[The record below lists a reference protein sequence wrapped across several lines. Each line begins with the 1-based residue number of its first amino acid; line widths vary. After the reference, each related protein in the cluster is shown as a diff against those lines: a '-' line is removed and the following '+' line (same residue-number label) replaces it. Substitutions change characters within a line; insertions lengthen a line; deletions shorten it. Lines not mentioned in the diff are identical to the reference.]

1 MYSCANIGNP
11 SGGPIDKTPPIFMRS
26 NPTPNAVNVKDRKIE
41 IFFDEIVTLKDPSTK
56 IIVSPAQTEMPRM
69 SALGRKV
76 TVELVDS
83 LLPNTTYT
91 IDFSNSIQDN
101 NEGNAIDNFAF
112 AFSTGSVIDSMRVSG
127 YVLDSRTLEPMQS
140 VVVGL
145 QSNLADS
152 AFHKE
157 KLQRVALTND
167 RGQFTIRNVSPGSY
181 HIFALKDLDRDY
193 KFGNPTEDIAF
204 LDSIIVPSIGSREA
218 ADTVY
223 NDLNEIDTIMRAT
236 RPAYFPNDIL
246 LSMFNEDR
254 KSQYLANNLR
264 VDSTR
269 ISLTFAAASDTLPSL
284 SIVGRNDVPDQW
296 YTLERSQTNDT
307 LTYWIRPPHL
317 VSADTLMV
325 ATTYL
330 RTDTASNLSWGTDTL
345 KFTFQRQKA
354 KKKKKNEETDSLE
367 QIRFMELHPLAN
379 DTQEVY
385 APLLLQTGTPI
396 ERYSREAFHLQRKLQ
411 NDTIFYPAE
420 IKSIA
425 LRDSTLNRRDLML
438 KVDWEPGA
446 AYTLAVDSLAMTDIY
461 GLQTKPLKV
470 DFNVRKMEEYG
481 NIVFNIP
488 AVRDSAIVELL
499 DGTEKI
505 VLRAPVKS
513 HRAELLNLLPG
524 KYYARLFIDRNGN
537 GKYDTGNYDMHLQP
551 EETVYYPGAIN
562 LKKNWD
568 VEQTWDIYAT
578 PIDKQ
583 KPEAIKKNK
592 PERKKW
598 EKVNTEKTET
608 DEDEENG
615 FSDFSNPN
623 DPNLRNSN
631 NFGNYR
637 KYDSKIYF
645 HFFAQK
651 FAHSTKAHYLCTRK
665 SQQRLCPDG
674 GIGRRAGLKH
684 QWSKIHPG
692 SIPGLGTQKRL

>member
-1 MYSCANIGNP
+1 MNNSKSLYYIFIIIAAAVMYSCANIGNP

-41 IFFDEIVTLKDPSTK
+41 IFFDEIVSLKDPSTK

-167 RGQFTIRNVSPGSY
+167 RGQFTIRNVSSGSY

-284 SIVGRNDVPDQW
+284 SIVGRDDVPDQW

-379 DTQEVY
+379 GTQEVY

-411 NDTIFYPAE
+411 NDTTFYPAE

-425 LRDSTLNRRDLML
+425 LRDSTLSRRDLML

-499 DGTEKI
+499 DGTDKV
-505 VLRAPVKS
+505 VLHTPVKN

-637 KYDSKIYF
+637 
-645 HFFAQK
+645 
-651 FAHSTKAHYLCTRK
+651 R
-665 SQQRLCPDG
+665 
-674 GIGRRAGLKH
+674 
-684 QWSKIHPG
+684 
-692 SIPGLGTQKRL
+692 

>member
-330 RTDTASNLSWGTDTL
+330 RTDTTSNLSWGTDTL

-379 DTQEVY
+379 GTQEVY

-396 ERYSREAFHLQRKLQ
+396 ERYSREAFHLQCKLQ
-411 NDTIFYPAE
+411 NDTTFYPAE

-425 LRDSTLNRRDLML
+425 LRDSTLSRRDLML

-583 KPEAIKKNK
+583 KPEAIKKNN
-592 PERKKW
+592 PERKNW

-631 NFGNYR
+631 NFGNYSR
-637 KYDSKIYF
+637 
-645 HFFAQK
+645 
-651 FAHSTKAHYLCTRK
+651 
-665 SQQRLCPDG
+665 
-674 GIGRRAGLKH
+674 
-684 QWSKIHPG
+684 
-692 SIPGLGTQKRL
+692 

>member
-26 NPTPNAVNVKDRKIE
+26 NPTPNAVNVKDHKIE

-379 DTQEVY
+379 GTQEVY

-411 NDTIFYPAE
+411 NDTTFYPAE

-425 LRDSTLNRRDLML
+425 LRDSTLSRRDLML

-631 NFGNYR
+631 NFGNYSR
-637 KYDSKIYF
+637 
-645 HFFAQK
+645 
-651 FAHSTKAHYLCTRK
+651 
-665 SQQRLCPDG
+665 
-674 GIGRRAGLKH
+674 
-684 QWSKIHPG
+684 
-692 SIPGLGTQKRL
+692 

>member
-1 MYSCANIGNP
+1 MNNSKSLYYIFIIIAAAVMYSCANIGNP

-379 DTQEVY
+379 GIQEVY

-411 NDTIFYPAE
+411 NDTTFYPAE

-631 NFGNYR
+631 NFGNYSR
-637 KYDSKIYF
+637 
-645 HFFAQK
+645 
-651 FAHSTKAHYLCTRK
+651 
-665 SQQRLCPDG
+665 
-674 GIGRRAGLKH
+674 
-684 QWSKIHPG
+684 
-692 SIPGLGTQKRL
+692 

>member
-1 MYSCANIGNP
+1 MNNSKSLYYIFIIIAAAVMYSCANIGNP

-157 KLQRVALTND
+157 KLQRVALTNN
-167 RGQFTIRNVSPGSY
+167 RGQFTIRNVSSGSY

-379 DTQEVY
+379 GTQEVY

-411 NDTIFYPAE
+411 NDTTFYPAE

-425 LRDSTLNRRDLML
+425 LRDSTLSRRDLML

-505 VLRAPVKS
+505 VLRAPVKN
-513 HRAELLNLLPG
+513 HRAELLNLQPG

-637 KYDSKIYF
+637 
-645 HFFAQK
+645 
-651 FAHSTKAHYLCTRK
+651 R
-665 SQQRLCPDG
+665 
-674 GIGRRAGLKH
+674 
-684 QWSKIHPG
+684 
-692 SIPGLGTQKRL
+692 

>member
-379 DTQEVY
+379 GTQEVY

-425 LRDSTLNRRDLML
+425 LRDSTLSRRDLML

-446 AYTLAVDSLAMTDIY
+446 AYTLAVDSLAITDIY

-505 VLRAPVKS
+505 VLRAPVKN

-608 DEDEENG
+608 DEDEEIG

-637 KYDSKIYF
+637 
-645 HFFAQK
+645 
-651 FAHSTKAHYLCTRK
+651 R
-665 SQQRLCPDG
+665 
-674 GIGRRAGLKH
+674 
-684 QWSKIHPG
+684 
-692 SIPGLGTQKRL
+692 

>member
-1 MYSCANIGNP
+1 MNNSKSLYYIFIIIAAAVMYSCANIGNP

-112 AFSTGSVIDSMRVSG
+112 AFSTGSVINSMRVSG

-330 RTDTASNLSWGTDTL
+330 RTDTTSNLSWGTDTL

-379 DTQEVY
+379 GTQEVY

-411 NDTIFYPAE
+411 NDTTFYPAE

-425 LRDSTLNRRDLML
+425 LRDSTLSRRDLML

-446 AYTLAVDSLAMTDIY
+446 AYKLAVDSLAMTDIY

-481 NIVFNIP
+481 NIVFNIT

-505 VLRAPVKS
+505 VLRAPVKN

-631 NFGNYR
+631 NFGNYSR
-637 KYDSKIYF
+637 
-645 HFFAQK
+645 
-651 FAHSTKAHYLCTRK
+651 
-665 SQQRLCPDG
+665 
-674 GIGRRAGLKH
+674 
-684 QWSKIHPG
+684 
-692 SIPGLGTQKRL
+692 

>member
-1 MYSCANIGNP
+1 MNNSKSLYYIFIIIAAAVMYSCANIGNP

-379 DTQEVY
+379 GTQEVY

-425 LRDSTLNRRDLML
+425 LRDSTLSRRDLML

-505 VLRAPVKS
+505 VLRAPVKN

-631 NFGNYR
+631 NFSN
-637 KYDSKIYF
+637 
-645 HFFAQK
+645 
-651 FAHSTKAHYLCTRK
+651 
-665 SQQRLCPDG
+665 
-674 GIGRRAGLKH
+674 
-684 QWSKIHPG
+684 
-692 SIPGLGTQKRL
+692 

>member
-317 VSADTLMV
+317 VSTDTLIV

-379 DTQEVY
+379 GTQEVY

-411 NDTIFYPAE
+411 NDTTFYHAE

-446 AYTLAVDSLAMTDIY
+446 AYKLAVDSLAMTDIY

-481 NIVFNIP
+481 NIVFNIT

-505 VLRAPVKS
+505 VLRAPVKN

-631 NFGNYR
+631 NFGNYSR
-637 KYDSKIYF
+637 
-645 HFFAQK
+645 
-651 FAHSTKAHYLCTRK
+651 
-665 SQQRLCPDG
+665 
-674 GIGRRAGLKH
+674 
-684 QWSKIHPG
+684 
-692 SIPGLGTQKRL
+692 

>member
-1 MYSCANIGNP
+1 MLFSRLALSLQAETENQMNNSKSLYYIFIIIAAAVMYSCANIGNP

-379 DTQEVY
+379 GTQEVY

-411 NDTIFYPAE
+411 NDTTFYPAE

-505 VLRAPVKS
+505 VLRAPVKN

-631 NFGNYR
+631 NFG
-637 KYDSKIYF
+637 D
-645 HFFAQK
+645 
-651 FAHSTKAHYLCTRK
+651 YLR
-665 SQQRLCPDG
+665 
-674 GIGRRAGLKH
+674 
-684 QWSKIHPG
+684 
-692 SIPGLGTQKRL
+692 

>member
-1 MYSCANIGNP
+1 MLFSRLALSLQAETENQMNNSKSLYYIFIIIAAAVMYSCANIGNP

-354 KKKKKNEETDSLE
+354 KKKNKNEETDSLE

-379 DTQEVY
+379 GTQEVY

-446 AYTLAVDSLAMTDIY
+446 AYKLAVDSLAMTDIY

-583 KPEAIKKNK
+583 KSEAIKKNK

-615 FSDFSNPN
+615 FNDFSNPD

-631 NFGNYR
+631 NFGDYR
-637 KYDSKIYF
+637 
-645 HFFAQK
+645 
-651 FAHSTKAHYLCTRK
+651 R
-665 SQQRLCPDG
+665 
-674 GIGRRAGLKH
+674 
-684 QWSKIHPG
+684 
-692 SIPGLGTQKRL
+692 

>member
-1 MYSCANIGNP
+1 MNNSKSLYYIFIIIAAAVMYSCANIGNP

-204 LDSIIVPSIGSREA
+204 LDSIIVPSIGTREA

-284 SIVGRNDVPDQW
+284 SIVGRNDVPDLW

-379 DTQEVY
+379 GTQEVY

-425 LRDSTLNRRDLML
+425 LRDSTLSRRDLVL

-481 NIVFNIP
+481 NIVFNIT

-505 VLRAPVKS
+505 VLRAPVKN

-631 NFGNYR
+631 NFGNYSR
-637 KYDSKIYF
+637 
-645 HFFAQK
+645 
-651 FAHSTKAHYLCTRK
+651 
-665 SQQRLCPDG
+665 
-674 GIGRRAGLKH
+674 
-684 QWSKIHPG
+684 
-692 SIPGLGTQKRL
+692 

>member
-1 MYSCANIGNP
+1 MNNSKSLYYIFIIIAAAVMYSCANIGNP

-127 YVLDSRTLEPMQS
+127 YVLDSRTLKPMQS

-167 RGQFTIRNVSPGSY
+167 RGQFTIRNVSSGSY

-379 DTQEVY
+379 GTQEVY

-411 NDTIFYPAE
+411 NDTTFYPAE

-425 LRDSTLNRRDLML
+425 LRDSTLSRRDLML

-537 GKYDTGNYDMHLQP
+537 GKNDTGNYDMHLQP

-637 KYDSKIYF
+637 
-645 HFFAQK
+645 
-651 FAHSTKAHYLCTRK
+651 R
-665 SQQRLCPDG
+665 
-674 GIGRRAGLKH
+674 
-684 QWSKIHPG
+684 
-692 SIPGLGTQKRL
+692 

>member
-1 MYSCANIGNP
+1 MNNSKSLYYIFIIIAAAVMYSCANIGNP

-83 LLPNTTYT
+83 LLPSTTYT

-379 DTQEVY
+379 GTQEVY

-425 LRDSTLNRRDLML
+425 LRDSTLSRRDLML

-446 AYTLAVDSLAMTDIY
+446 AYTLAVDSLAITDIY

-608 DEDEENG
+608 DEDEEIG

-637 KYDSKIYF
+637 
-645 HFFAQK
+645 
-651 FAHSTKAHYLCTRK
+651 R
-665 SQQRLCPDG
+665 
-674 GIGRRAGLKH
+674 
-684 QWSKIHPG
+684 
-692 SIPGLGTQKRL
+692 

>member
-1 MYSCANIGNP
+1 MLFSRLALSLQAETENQMNNSKSLYYIFIIIAAAVMYSCANIGNP

-379 DTQEVY
+379 GTQEVY

-411 NDTIFYPAE
+411 NDTTFYPAE

-425 LRDSTLNRRDLML
+425 LRDSTLSRRDLML

-499 DGTEKI
+499 DGTDKV
-505 VLRAPVKS
+505 VLHTPVKS

-583 KPEAIKKNK
+583 KSEAIKKNK

-615 FSDFSNPN
+615 FSDFSNPD
-623 DPNLRNSN
+623 DPNQRNSN

-637 KYDSKIYF
+637 
-645 HFFAQK
+645 
-651 FAHSTKAHYLCTRK
+651 R
-665 SQQRLCPDG
+665 
-674 GIGRRAGLKH
+674 
-684 QWSKIHPG
+684 
-692 SIPGLGTQKRL
+692 

>member
-1 MYSCANIGNP
+1 MNNSKSLYYIFIIIAAAVMYSCANIGNP

-379 DTQEVY
+379 GTQEVY

-425 LRDSTLNRRDLML
+425 LRDSTLSRRDLML

-481 NIVFNIP
+481 NIVFNIT

-505 VLRAPVKS
+505 VLRAPVKN

-637 KYDSKIYF
+637 K
-645 HFFAQK
+645 
-651 FAHSTKAHYLCTRK
+651 
-665 SQQRLCPDG
+665 
-674 GIGRRAGLKH
+674 
-684 QWSKIHPG
+684 
-692 SIPGLGTQKRL
+692 

>member
-1 MYSCANIGNP
+1 MNNSKSLYYIFIIIAAAVMYSCANIGNP

-127 YVLDSRTLEPMQS
+127 YVIDSRTLEPMQS

-204 LDSIIVPSIGSREA
+204 LDSIIVPSIGTREA

-379 DTQEVY
+379 GTQEVY

-425 LRDSTLNRRDLML
+425 LRDSTLNRRDLVL

-481 NIVFNIP
+481 NVVFNIT

-505 VLRAPVKS
+505 VLRAPVKN

-623 DPNLRNSN
+623 DPNQRNSN
-631 NFGNYR
+631 NFGNYSR
-637 KYDSKIYF
+637 
-645 HFFAQK
+645 
-651 FAHSTKAHYLCTRK
+651 
-665 SQQRLCPDG
+665 
-674 GIGRRAGLKH
+674 
-684 QWSKIHPG
+684 
-692 SIPGLGTQKRL
+692 

>member
-1 MYSCANIGNP
+1 MNNSKSLYYIFIIIAAAVMYSCANIGNP

-379 DTQEVY
+379 GTQEVY

-446 AYTLAVDSLAMTDIY
+446 AYKLAVDSLAMTDIY

-499 DGTEKI
+499 DGTDKV
-505 VLRAPVKS
+505 VLHTPVKS

-598 EKVNTEKTET
+598 EKVSTEKTET

-631 NFGNYR
+631 NFGNYSR
-637 KYDSKIYF
+637 
-645 HFFAQK
+645 
-651 FAHSTKAHYLCTRK
+651 
-665 SQQRLCPDG
+665 
-674 GIGRRAGLKH
+674 
-684 QWSKIHPG
+684 
-692 SIPGLGTQKRL
+692 

>member
-1 MYSCANIGNP
+1 MNNSKSLYYIFIIIAAAVMYSCANIGNP

-317 VSADTLMV
+317 VSADTLIV

-379 DTQEVY
+379 GTQEVY

-446 AYTLAVDSLAMTDIY
+446 AYKLAVDSLAMTDIY

-505 VLRAPVKS
+505 VLRAPVKN

-608 DEDEENG
+608 DEDEEIG

-637 KYDSKIYF
+637 
-645 HFFAQK
+645 
-651 FAHSTKAHYLCTRK
+651 R
-665 SQQRLCPDG
+665 
-674 GIGRRAGLKH
+674 
-684 QWSKIHPG
+684 
-692 SIPGLGTQKRL
+692 

>member
-379 DTQEVY
+379 GTQEVY

-411 NDTIFYPAE
+411 NDTTFYPAE

-505 VLRAPVKS
+505 VLRAPVKN

-608 DEDEENG
+608 DEDEEIG

-637 KYDSKIYF
+637 K
-645 HFFAQK
+645 
-651 FAHSTKAHYLCTRK
+651 
-665 SQQRLCPDG
+665 
-674 GIGRRAGLKH
+674 
-684 QWSKIHPG
+684 
-692 SIPGLGTQKRL
+692 

>member
-1 MYSCANIGNP
+1 MENQMNNSKSLYYIFIIIAAAVMYSCANIGNP

-83 LLPNTTYT
+83 LLPNITYT

-379 DTQEVY
+379 GTQEVY

-411 NDTIFYPAE
+411 NDTTFYPAE

-425 LRDSTLNRRDLML
+425 LRDSTLSRRDLML

-637 KYDSKIYF
+637 K
-645 HFFAQK
+645 
-651 FAHSTKAHYLCTRK
+651 
-665 SQQRLCPDG
+665 
-674 GIGRRAGLKH
+674 
-684 QWSKIHPG
+684 
-692 SIPGLGTQKRL
+692 

>member
-296 YTLERSQTNDT
+296 YTLERSLTNDT

-379 DTQEVY
+379 GTQEVY

-481 NIVFNIP
+481 NIVFNIT

-505 VLRAPVKS
+505 VLRAPVKN

-637 KYDSKIYF
+637 
-645 HFFAQK
+645 
-651 FAHSTKAHYLCTRK
+651 R
-665 SQQRLCPDG
+665 
-674 GIGRRAGLKH
+674 
-684 QWSKIHPG
+684 
-692 SIPGLGTQKRL
+692 

>member
-1 MYSCANIGNP
+1 MNNSKSLYYIFIIIAAAVMYSCANIGNP

-379 DTQEVY
+379 GTQEVY

-505 VLRAPVKS
+505 VLRAPVKN

-631 NFGNYR
+631 NFGNYSR
-637 KYDSKIYF
+637 
-645 HFFAQK
+645 
-651 FAHSTKAHYLCTRK
+651 
-665 SQQRLCPDG
+665 
-674 GIGRRAGLKH
+674 
-684 QWSKIHPG
+684 
-692 SIPGLGTQKRL
+692 

>member
-1 MYSCANIGNP
+1 MENQMNNSKSLYYIFIIIAAAVMYSCANIGNP

-379 DTQEVY
+379 GTQEVY

-425 LRDSTLNRRDLML
+425 LRDSTLSRRDLML

-583 KPEAIKKNK
+583 KSEAIKKNK

-615 FSDFSNPN
+615 FNDFSNPD

-631 NFGNYR
+631 NFGDYR
-637 KYDSKIYF
+637 
-645 HFFAQK
+645 
-651 FAHSTKAHYLCTRK
+651 R
-665 SQQRLCPDG
+665 
-674 GIGRRAGLKH
+674 
-684 QWSKIHPG
+684 
-692 SIPGLGTQKRL
+692 

>member
-1 MYSCANIGNP
+1 LQAETENQMNNSKSLYYIFIIIAAAVMYSCANIGNP

-152 AFHKE
+152 AFHRE

-296 YTLERSQTNDT
+296 HTLERSQTNDT
-307 LTYWIRPPHL
+307 LTYWIRPTHL

-379 DTQEVY
+379 GTQEVY

-411 NDTIFYPAE
+411 NDTTFYPAE

-425 LRDSTLNRRDLML
+425 LRDSTLSRRDLML

-499 DGTEKI
+499 DGTDKV
-505 VLRAPVKS
+505 VLHTPVKS

-637 KYDSKIYF
+637 
-645 HFFAQK
+645 
-651 FAHSTKAHYLCTRK
+651 R
-665 SQQRLCPDG
+665 
-674 GIGRRAGLKH
+674 
-684 QWSKIHPG
+684 
-692 SIPGLGTQKRL
+692 

>member
-1 MYSCANIGNP
+1 MNNSKSLYYIFIIIAAAVMYSCANIGNP

-41 IFFDEIVTLKDPSTK
+41 IFFDEIVSLKDPSTK

-330 RTDTASNLSWGTDTL
+330 RTDTTSNLSWGTDTL

-379 DTQEVY
+379 GTQEVY

-411 NDTIFYPAE
+411 NDTTFYPAE

-425 LRDSTLNRRDLML
+425 LRDSTLSRRDLML

-631 NFGNYR
+631 NFGDYR
-637 KYDSKIYF
+637 
-645 HFFAQK
+645 
-651 FAHSTKAHYLCTRK
+651 R
-665 SQQRLCPDG
+665 
-674 GIGRRAGLKH
+674 
-684 QWSKIHPG
+684 
-692 SIPGLGTQKRL
+692 

>member
-1 MYSCANIGNP
+1 MLFSRLALSLQAETENQMNNSKSLYYIFIIIAAAVMYSCANIGNP

-269 ISLTFAAASDTLPSL
+269 ISLTFATASDTLPSL

-307 LTYWIRPPHL
+307 LIYWIRPPHL

-379 DTQEVY
+379 GTQEVY

-411 NDTIFYPAE
+411 NDTTFYPAE

-425 LRDSTLNRRDLML
+425 LRDSTLSRRDLML

-499 DGTEKI
+499 DGTDKV
-505 VLRAPVKS
+505 VLHTPVKN
-513 HRAELLNLLPG
+513 HRAELLNLQPG

-637 KYDSKIYF
+637 
-645 HFFAQK
+645 
-651 FAHSTKAHYLCTRK
+651 R
-665 SQQRLCPDG
+665 
-674 GIGRRAGLKH
+674 
-684 QWSKIHPG
+684 
-692 SIPGLGTQKRL
+692 

>member
-1 MYSCANIGNP
+1 MNNSKSLYYIFIIIAAAVMYSCANIGNP

-296 YTLERSQTNDT
+296 HTLERSQTNDT

-317 VSADTLMV
+317 VSADTLIV

-379 DTQEVY
+379 GTQEVY

-411 NDTIFYPAE
+411 NDTTFYPAE

-425 LRDSTLNRRDLML
+425 LRDSTLSRRDLML

-583 KPEAIKKNK
+583 KSEAIKKNK

-631 NFGNYR
+631 NFGNYSR
-637 KYDSKIYF
+637 
-645 HFFAQK
+645 
-651 FAHSTKAHYLCTRK
+651 
-665 SQQRLCPDG
+665 
-674 GIGRRAGLKH
+674 
-684 QWSKIHPG
+684 
-692 SIPGLGTQKRL
+692 

>member
-1 MYSCANIGNP
+1 MNNSKSLYYIFIIIAAAVMYSCANIGNP

-145 QSNLADS
+145 QSNLVDS

-354 KKKKKNEETDSLE
+354 KKKKKNEGTDSLE

-379 DTQEVY
+379 GTQEVY

-411 NDTIFYPAE
+411 NDTTFYPAE

-425 LRDSTLNRRDLML
+425 LRDSTLSRRDLML

-488 AVRDSAIVELL
+488 EVRDSAIVELL
-499 DGTEKI
+499 DGTDKV
-505 VLRAPVKS
+505 VLHTPVKN

-637 KYDSKIYF
+637 
-645 HFFAQK
+645 
-651 FAHSTKAHYLCTRK
+651 R
-665 SQQRLCPDG
+665 
-674 GIGRRAGLKH
+674 
-684 QWSKIHPG
+684 
-692 SIPGLGTQKRL
+692 

>member
-379 DTQEVY
+379 GTQEVY

-411 NDTIFYPAE
+411 NDTTFYPAE

-505 VLRAPVKS
+505 VLRAPVKN

-631 NFGNYR
+631 NFG
-637 KYDSKIYF
+637 D
-645 HFFAQK
+645 
-651 FAHSTKAHYLCTRK
+651 YLR
-665 SQQRLCPDG
+665 
-674 GIGRRAGLKH
+674 
-684 QWSKIHPG
+684 
-692 SIPGLGTQKRL
+692 

>member
-127 YVLDSRTLEPMQS
+127 YVIDSRTLEPMQS

-204 LDSIIVPSIGSREA
+204 LDSIIVPSIGTREA

-379 DTQEVY
+379 GTQEVY

-425 LRDSTLNRRDLML
+425 LRDSTLNRRDLVL

-499 DGTEKI
+499 DGTDKV
-505 VLRAPVKS
+505 VLHTPVKN
-513 HRAELLNLLPG
+513 HRAELLNLQPG

-637 KYDSKIYF
+637 
-645 HFFAQK
+645 
-651 FAHSTKAHYLCTRK
+651 R
-665 SQQRLCPDG
+665 
-674 GIGRRAGLKH
+674 
-684 QWSKIHPG
+684 
-692 SIPGLGTQKRL
+692 

>member
-1 MYSCANIGNP
+1 MNNSKSLYYIFIIIAAAVMYSCANIGNP

-145 QSNLADS
+145 QSNLVDS

-379 DTQEVY
+379 GTQEVY

-411 NDTIFYPAE
+411 NDTTFYPAE

-578 PIDKQ
+578 PINKQ

-598 EKVNTEKTET
+598 EKVDTEKTET

-637 KYDSKIYF
+637 
-645 HFFAQK
+645 
-651 FAHSTKAHYLCTRK
+651 R
-665 SQQRLCPDG
+665 
-674 GIGRRAGLKH
+674 
-684 QWSKIHPG
+684 
-692 SIPGLGTQKRL
+692 

>member
-1 MYSCANIGNP
+1 MNNSKSLYYIFIIIAAAVMYSCANIGNP

-307 LTYWIRPPHL
+307 LTYWIRPTHL

-325 ATTYL
+325 TTTYL
-330 RTDTASNLSWGTDTL
+330 RTDTTSNLSWGTDTL

-379 DTQEVY
+379 GTQEVY

-411 NDTIFYPAE
+411 NDTTFYPAE

-425 LRDSTLNRRDLML
+425 LRDSTLSRRDLML

-499 DGTEKI
+499 DGTDKV
-505 VLRAPVKS
+505 VLHTPVKS

-583 KPEAIKKNK
+583 KSEAIKKNK

-615 FSDFSNPN
+615 FSDFSNPD
-623 DPNLRNSN
+623 DPNQRNSN

-637 KYDSKIYF
+637 
-645 HFFAQK
+645 
-651 FAHSTKAHYLCTRK
+651 R
-665 SQQRLCPDG
+665 
-674 GIGRRAGLKH
+674 
-684 QWSKIHPG
+684 
-692 SIPGLGTQKRL
+692 

>member
-307 LTYWIRPPHL
+307 LTYWIRPPHR

-379 DTQEVY
+379 GTQEVY

-425 LRDSTLNRRDLML
+425 LRASTLNRRDLML

-505 VLRAPVKS
+505 VLRAPVKN

-637 KYDSKIYF
+637 K
-645 HFFAQK
+645 
-651 FAHSTKAHYLCTRK
+651 
-665 SQQRLCPDG
+665 
-674 GIGRRAGLKH
+674 
-684 QWSKIHPG
+684 
-692 SIPGLGTQKRL
+692 

>member
-193 KFGNPTEDIAF
+193 KFGYPTEDIAF

-307 LTYWIRPPHL
+307 LTYWIRLPHL

-379 DTQEVY
+379 GTQEVY

-446 AYTLAVDSLAMTDIY
+446 AYKLAVDSLAMTDIY

-631 NFGNYR
+631 NFGNYSR
-637 KYDSKIYF
+637 
-645 HFFAQK
+645 
-651 FAHSTKAHYLCTRK
+651 
-665 SQQRLCPDG
+665 
-674 GIGRRAGLKH
+674 
-684 QWSKIHPG
+684 
-692 SIPGLGTQKRL
+692 

>member
-1 MYSCANIGNP
+1 MNNSKSLYYIFIIIAAAVMYSCANIGNP

-317 VSADTLMV
+317 VSADTLIV

-379 DTQEVY
+379 GTQEVY

-411 NDTIFYPAE
+411 NDTTFYPAE

-583 KPEAIKKNK
+583 KSEAIKKNK

-631 NFGNYR
+631 NFGNYSR
-637 KYDSKIYF
+637 
-645 HFFAQK
+645 
-651 FAHSTKAHYLCTRK
+651 
-665 SQQRLCPDG
+665 
-674 GIGRRAGLKH
+674 
-684 QWSKIHPG
+684 
-692 SIPGLGTQKRL
+692 

>member
-1 MYSCANIGNP
+1 MNNSKSLYYIFIIIAAAVMYSCANIGNP

-379 DTQEVY
+379 GTQEVY

-425 LRDSTLNRRDLML
+425 LRDSTLSRRDLML

-446 AYTLAVDSLAMTDIY
+446 AYKLAVDSLAMTDIY

-481 NIVFNIP
+481 NIVFNIT

-505 VLRAPVKS
+505 VLRAPVKN

-631 NFGNYR
+631 NFGNYSR
-637 KYDSKIYF
+637 
-645 HFFAQK
+645 
-651 FAHSTKAHYLCTRK
+651 
-665 SQQRLCPDG
+665 
-674 GIGRRAGLKH
+674 
-684 QWSKIHPG
+684 
-692 SIPGLGTQKRL
+692 

>member
-1 MYSCANIGNP
+1 MNNSKSLYYIFIIIAAAVMYSCANIGNP

-379 DTQEVY
+379 GTQEVY

-425 LRDSTLNRRDLML
+425 LRDSTLSRRDLML

-505 VLRAPVKS
+505 VLRAPVKN

-598 EKVNTEKTET
+598 EKVSTEKTET
-608 DEDEENG
+608 DEDEGNG

-631 NFGNYR
+631 NFDNYR
-637 KYDSKIYF
+637 
-645 HFFAQK
+645 
-651 FAHSTKAHYLCTRK
+651 R
-665 SQQRLCPDG
+665 
-674 GIGRRAGLKH
+674 
-684 QWSKIHPG
+684 
-692 SIPGLGTQKRL
+692 

>member
-1 MYSCANIGNP
+1 MNNSKSLYYIFIIIAAAVMYSCANIGNP

-317 VSADTLMV
+317 VSADTLIV

-330 RTDTASNLSWGTDTL
+330 HTDTASNLSWGTDTL

-379 DTQEVY
+379 GTQEVY

-411 NDTIFYPAE
+411 NDTTFYPAE

-425 LRDSTLNRRDLML
+425 LRDSTLSRRDLML

-499 DGTEKI
+499 DGTDKV
-505 VLRAPVKS
+505 VLHTPVKS

-551 EETVYYPGAIN
+551 EETIYYPGAIN

-598 EKVNTEKTET
+598 EKVSTEKTET

-631 NFGNYR
+631 NFDNYR
-637 KYDSKIYF
+637 
-645 HFFAQK
+645 
-651 FAHSTKAHYLCTRK
+651 R
-665 SQQRLCPDG
+665 
-674 GIGRRAGLKH
+674 
-684 QWSKIHPG
+684 
-692 SIPGLGTQKRL
+692 

>member
-1 MYSCANIGNP
+1 MLFSRLALSLQAETENQMNNSKSLYYIFIIIAAAVMYSCANIGNP

-157 KLQRVALTND
+157 KLQRVALTNV

-284 SIVGRNDVPDQW
+284 SIVGRNDVPYQW

-379 DTQEVY
+379 GTQEVY

-411 NDTIFYPAE
+411 NDTTFYPAE
-420 IKSIA
+420 IKIIA
-425 LRDSTLNRRDLML
+425 LRDSTLSRRDLML

-505 VLRAPVKS
+505 VLRAPVKN

-631 NFGNYR
+631 NFGNYSR
-637 KYDSKIYF
+637 
-645 HFFAQK
+645 
-651 FAHSTKAHYLCTRK
+651 
-665 SQQRLCPDG
+665 
-674 GIGRRAGLKH
+674 
-684 QWSKIHPG
+684 
-692 SIPGLGTQKRL
+692 